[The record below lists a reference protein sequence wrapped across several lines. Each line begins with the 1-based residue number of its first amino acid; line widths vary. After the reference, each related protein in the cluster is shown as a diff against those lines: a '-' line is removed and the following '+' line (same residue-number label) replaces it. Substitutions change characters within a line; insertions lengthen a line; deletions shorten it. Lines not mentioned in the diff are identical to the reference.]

1 MLGFDGVARRG
12 RQGRVDGTLEVLAN
26 DVELLADGAGR
37 TAGYTGASL
46 SASAL
51 NRFNPVRMMVGG
63 RLDLKPGDNY
73 ATFVSSTNNV
83 TARAGP
89 RSAPPRFLISGATWG
104 GITVEEG
111 AAIRPSAVASRPTIP
126 ARIGVRRRPDWRA
139 GPEQRHDQPAA
150 GHAGNGAGAGLHQYR
165 GLRRRQHGRRHH
177 VGRRR
182 HLAGRHRPRL
192 HAGRQCAL
200 WRAQPLLAMSTLNL
214 GDEALARAAAA
225 GALPNGLMLNQRV
238 LDKLLKGNAGPGIPA
253 VETLILNARDSVNVF
268 GSVTLDA
275 TQGKGVGRLVL
286 GAPAIYGYGARPT
299 PRRSLA
305 RTGVDRRVR
314 ASLPSLGPVR
324 SGDTGSGHRGPARR
338 RPAAIGRRAH
348 RVRLRPGHPARELA
362 VGRTPGAGLRRRR
375 PAGQR
380 ARDRQWPGHAQG
392 LSPPGRVPGG
402 QGPCLQRRRP
412 EHRDAAADG
421 RGQRVH
427 GLHGGRQPDA
437 APAAGRGGAARK
449 PARSARS

>member
-1 MLGFDGVARRG
+1 MLGLSNGTINLLPATPEMA
-12 RQGRVDGTLEVLAN
+12 QGP
-26 DVELLADGAGR
+26 
-37 TAGYTGASL
+37 GYINIGPAP
-46 SASAL
+46 A
-51 NRFNPVRMMVGG
+51 P
-63 RLDLKPGDNY
+63 
-73 ATFVSSTNNV
+73 
-83 TARAGP
+83 ARAP
-89 RSAPPRFLISGATWG
+89 PPRWPPKAPCWSPPTA
-104 GITVEEG
+104 
-111 AAIRPSAVASRPTIP
+111 PSRWPTM
-126 ARIGVRRRPDWRA
+126 RA
-139 GPEQRHDQPAA
+139 MRAQPAA
-150 GHAGNGAGAGLHQYR
+150 GD
-165 GLRRRQHGRRHH
+165 
-177 VGRRR
+177 V
-182 HLAGRHRPRL
+182 
-192 HAGRQCAL
+192 
-200 WRAQPLLAMSTLNL
+200 TLNL
-214 GDEALARAAAA
+214 GDEAALARAAAA

-286 GAPAIYGYGARPT
+286 GAPAIYGYGGAADTATIRSRELGGPAC
-299 PRRSLA
+299 PR
-305 RTGVDRRVR
+305 VP
-314 ASLPSLGPVR
+314 PSLGPVR

-427 GLHGGRQPDA
+427 GLHGGRQL
-437 APAAGRGGAARK
+437 APAAGARRRCPAA
-449 PARSARS
+449 ARSARS